1 MFYIFFIIA
10 AIFISFR
17 LRMMWEARSR
27 VYAINDLPG
36 GKTASIALVLGAGVG
51 ENGEASRVLKDRVM
65 TSIDLYRA
73 GRVQLLLMSGDNR
86 SSHLFETDV
95 MKKLA
100 LEQGLSPEVVLTDPQ
115 GYRTFES
122 CQNFKKLYPNQEA
135 LIVSQAFHLDRALFI
150 CEKVGVKALG
160 VKADQSDYSTS
171 SKLLWQLREIPASL
185 KAWWD
190 TRK

>member
-17 LRMMWEARSR
+17 LKMMWEARSR
-27 VYAINDLPG
+27 VYAFNDLPG
-36 GKTASIALVLGAGVG
+36 GKTASIGLVLGAGVG

-122 CQNFKKLYPNQEA
+122 CQNFKKLYPNQEV